1 MKGKIVLCDKPRGD
15 DGASSAGAVGSIL
28 KNEPFEYD
36 ASIFLLPA
44 SSLSVDRHDIVASY
58 INSTKYGFL
67 YNTHMCCLLLAFVS
81 LNDLVIFVF
90 YFTESLERPF

>member
-1 MKGKIVLCDKPRGD
+1 MKGKIILCDKPQGD

-28 KNEPFEYD
+28 KNEPFQDD

-67 YNTHMCCLLLAFVS
+67 YNTHMCCLLFACVCFFLLLLLLLLFS
-81 LNDLVIFVF
+81 LHLF
-90 YFTESLERPF
+90 L

>member
-1 MKGKIVLCDKPRGD
+1 MKGKIVLCDKPQGD

-28 KNEPFEYD
+28 KNEPFQDD

-67 YNTHMCCLLLAFVS
+67 YNTPMCCLLFAFVS
-81 LNDLVIFVF
+81 FCYYY
-90 YFTESLERPF
+90 YFLCICYFK